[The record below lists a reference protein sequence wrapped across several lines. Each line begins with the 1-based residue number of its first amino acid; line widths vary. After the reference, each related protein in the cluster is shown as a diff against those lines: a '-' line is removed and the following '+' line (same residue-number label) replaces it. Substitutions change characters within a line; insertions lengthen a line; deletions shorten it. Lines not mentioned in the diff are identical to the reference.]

1 MKKLIYAFLA
11 LTFFHASYGQ
21 TQIENGNFDGVWE
34 DVSGSEDEPIEWSS
48 LKTGSPGI
56 IAAFAPI
63 VAFKETTDPHSAPT
77 CVRLEVI
84 NSSGVNATGIIT
96 NGRVGVDTNPE
107 NGDVHTNAGTPG
119 QELVF
124 NDRPDSLVFWVKH
137 APIGGDKS
145 KIEVILHDNT
155 ATGVLPETGS
165 TAHWVGRARID
176 VTAAHSSWTRY
187 STPFNYYN
195 NDTPDYLLCVI
206 AGGDSTIA
214 VEGTQFW
221 VDDVEL
227 IYNPIVCEINP
238 AATQNI
244 EIGVDGAV
252 LTVTEEAN
260 AATTQPTSREWKYA
274 TTSGGPYSSFS
285 PAETNTTYTPNFAAA
300 GIYYVV
306 CESDFGSQII
316 TSNEVEIVV
325 TDPNNNTVTITPSA
339 MQTLLT
345 GEDGDLLTATETP
358 SSASSREWKVSTTSG
373 GPYTA
378 FNPAE
383 TSTTYTPNFLSIGTY
398 YVICESDFSGDVQIS
413 NEVVIDV
420 PSSAGIESENL
431 NFKIFNNEGIVQLLF
446 KTETSNALLN
456 LYTLDGK
463 QVYQK
468 NVNQGMSYHHVNAPQ
483 GVYIY
488 TLIYDNHV
496 ISGKIKL

>member
-1 MKKLIYAFLA
+1 MFALMALIVVQFS
-11 LTFFHASYGQ
+11 FGQ

-48 LKTGSPGI
+48 LKTGTPGW

-96 NGRVGVDTNPE
+96 NGRVGVDTNPD

-137 APIGGDKS
+137 QPVGGDKS
-145 KIEVILHDNT
+145 KIEVILHDNS
-155 ATGVLPETGS
+155 ANGVLPETGS

-176 VTAAHSSWTRY
+176 VTATHNSWTRY
-187 STPFNYYN
+187 ATAFNYYN
-195 NDTPDYLLCVI
+195 SSTPDYLLCVI

-227 IYNPIVCEINP
+227 IYNPIVCQIDP

-244 EIGVDGAV
+244 DVGVNGTM
-252 LTVTEEAN
+252 LTVTEQAN
-260 AATTQPTSREWKYA
+260 AATTQPTAREWKFS
-274 TTSGGPYSSFS
+274 TTAGGPYSSFS
-285 PAETNTTYTPNFAAA
+285 PTETGTTYTPNFAAA

-306 CESDFGSQII
+306 CESDFGSQMV

-325 TDPNNNTVTITPSA
+325 TDPNSNTVTITPSA
-339 MQTLLT
+339 MQTILT
-345 GEDGDLLTATETP
+345 DEDGNLLTATETP
-358 SSASSREWKVSTTSG
+358 SAASSREWMVSNSTG
-373 GPYTA
+373 GPYSS
-378 FNPAE
+378 FSPAE
-383 TSTTYTPNFLSIGTY
+383 TGTTYTPNFSALGTY
-398 YVICESDFSGDVQIS
+398 YVVCESDFAGDVQIS
-413 NEVVIDV
+413 NEVIIDV
-420 PSSAGIESENL
+420 PSSAGIDTDDVQ
-431 NFKIFNNEGIVQLLF
+431 FKIFNENGSIKLVFESSADDAHLSF
-446 KTETSNALLN
+446 YS
-456 LYTLDGK
+456 LDGK
-463 QVYQK
+463 KVYQK
-468 NVNQGMSYHHVNAPQ
+468 QITQAISLHDLNQPSGIY
-483 GVYIY
+483 VYRLVYGNRII
-488 TLIYDNHV
+488 T
-496 ISGKIKL
+496 GKIQH